1 MANGPS
7 VSLNHKLADYFHLRL
22 QELGRRQSTP
32 PQDDTLWYI
41 GDMLARFGESDELF
55 SYEDG
60 RIDIRPLA
68 LLYKDAHETN
78 NVRERGLILRQLGD
92 MALFM
97 GALFPE
103 NYQRRGLKKDYFVGM
118 GGGAYSYLSETELQH
133 RHIFA
138 ELATRFTRILE
149 LIAQTCEKQTAFDD
163 GDVLTLYQRWQKY
176 REPRVAAQLRALGI
190 TISDT
195 QALH

>member
-7 VSLNHKLADYFHLRL
+7 LSLNHKLADYFHLRL

-32 PQDDTLWYI
+32 PQDDTLWYV
-41 GDMLARFGESDELF
+41 GDMLARFGDSDQLF
-55 SYEDG
+55 SYEHG

-103 NYQRRGLKKDYFVGM
+103 NYQRRGLKKAYFVGM
-118 GGGAYSYLSETELQH
+118 GGGAYSYLSETELKH

-138 ELATRFTRILE
+138 ELATSFTLILE
-149 LIAQTCEKQTAFDD
+149 LIAQACEKQTSFDN
-163 GDVLTLYQRWQKY
+163 GDVLTLYQRWQKN
-176 REPRVAAQLRALGI
+176 REPRIAAQLRALGI
-190 TISDT
+190 EISDT
-195 QALH
+195 NFLH